1 MSVCVYCLSATNL
14 HKYKYRCCVGGN
26 TVVVRSEGRVLE
38 DMADV
43 LGVFRLVDSHDER
56 PLYKQDEGENFIY
69 FR

>member
-1 MSVCVYCLSATNL
+1 MCLLFICYQPAHILN
-14 HKYKYRCCVGGN
+14 RCCVGGN

>member
-1 MSVCVYCLSATNL
+1 M
-14 HKYKYRCCVGGN
+14 
-26 TVVVRSEGRVLE
+26 VVRSEGRVLE